1 MSAVVHLH
9 FHPRHTGVTRH
20 VVDVVRGLPAEAF
33 GYGLPPGTPSISLGM
48 LWRRVRSGDGVLHAH
63 RNLELLVALL
73 LRAVGR
79 SVRVVFTRH
88 STGRPSWWTRWL
100 AGMAD
105 ARVVFS
111 PAAEGELGLPAQIVP
126 HGVDTAEFAPP
137 ADRGRAWGALGVGGE
152 RGLGVVGRIRPE
164 KGQGDLAEAWRSL
177 APRFSDWRAVLVGRV
192 APTDARHAAQ
202 LLATAPLV
210 ALGERNDVARVYQG
224 LTVLVQPSRRE
235 SFGLVVL
242 EAMAAGCCVVAANLG
257 HLPPLIEHG
266 RTGFLYPPGDA
277 EALAAQLEPLLTDP
291 LRAEAV
297 GRAAAAE
304 VRARHG
310 VTEEVANLRALY
322 GRLGGPD
329 ASTGRSI

>member
-1 MSAVVHLH
+1 MSPVVHLH

-20 VVDVVRGLPAEAF
+20 VVDMVRGLPAEAF
-33 GYGLPPGTPSISLGM
+33 GYGLPGSTPSISAAA
-48 LWRRVRSGDGVLHAH
+48 LWRRVRSGGLVLHAH

-73 LRAVGR
+73 LRTFGR

-88 STGRPSWWTRWL
+88 SSGRPSWWTRWL
-100 AGMAD
+100 AGTAD

-111 PAAEGELGLPAQIVP
+111 PAAEAELGLPAQMVP
-126 HGVDTAEFAPP
+126 HGVDAAAFAPP
-137 ADRGRAWGALGVGGE
+137 DDRGRAWAVLGVGGE

-177 APRFSDWRAVLVGRV
+177 APRFPGWRAVLVGRV
-192 APTDARHAAQ
+192 APADARHAEQ

-210 ALGERNDVARVYQG
+210 PLGERTDVARVYQG

-242 EAMAAGCCVVAANLG
+242 EAMAAGCCVVAAELD
-257 HLPPLIEHG
+257 HLPALIEHG

-277 EALAAQLEPLLTDP
+277 EALAAQLMPLLADP
-291 LRAEAV
+291 RRAEAV

-310 VTEEVANLRALY
+310 LEHELAQLRTLY
-322 GRLGGPD
+322 AGLERIG
-329 ASTGRSI
+329 

>member
-1 MSAVVHLH
+1 MSQVVHLH
-9 FHPRHTGVTRH
+9 FHPRRTGVTRH
-20 VVDVVRGLPAEAF
+20 VVDVVRELPAEAF
-33 GYGLPPGTPSISLGM
+33 GYGLPPGTPSISVGT
-48 LWRRVRSGDGVLHAH
+48 LWRRVRSGGRVLHAH

-73 LRAVGR
+73 LRALGR

-88 STGRPSWWTRWL
+88 SSGRPSWWTRWL
-100 AGMAD
+100 ARMAD

-111 PAAEGELGLPAQIVP
+111 PAAEVELGLPAQVVP
-126 HGVDTAEFAPP
+126 HGVDAAGFALP
-137 ADRGRAWGALGVGGE
+137 DDWGRAWAGLGVGGE

-177 APRFSDWRAVLVGRV
+177 APRFPAWRAVLVGRV
-192 APTDARHAAQ
+192 APADARHAEQ

-210 ALGERNDVARVYQG
+210 PLGERTDVARVYQG

-242 EAMAAGCCVVAANLG
+242 EAMAAGCCVVAANLD
-257 HLPPLIEHG
+257 HLPALVEHG

-277 EALAAQLEPLLTDP
+277 QALAAQLEPLLAEP
-291 LRAEAV
+291 ARAEAV

-310 VTEEVANLRALY
+310 VAQEVAGLRALY
-322 GRLGGPD
+322 AGLERRG
-329 ASTGRSI
+329 

>member
-1 MSAVVHLH
+1 
-9 FHPRHTGVTRH
+9 
-20 VVDVVRGLPAEAF
+20 
-33 GYGLPPGTPSISLGM
+33 
-48 LWRRVRSGDGVLHAH
+48 
-63 RNLELLVALL
+63 
-73 LRAVGR
+73 
-79 SVRVVFTRH
+79 
-88 STGRPSWWTRWL
+88 
-100 AGMAD
+100 
-105 ARVVFS
+105 
-111 PAAEGELGLPAQIVP
+111 
-126 HGVDTAEFAPP
+126 
-137 ADRGRAWGALGVGGE
+137 
-152 RGLGVVGRIRPE
+152 
-164 KGQGDLAEAWRSL
+164 
-177 APRFSDWRAVLVGRV
+177 
-192 APTDARHAAQ
+192 
-202 LLATAPLV
+202 
-210 ALGERNDVARVYQG
+210 
-224 LTVLVQPSRRE
+224 VLVQPSRRE

-277 EALAAQLEPLLTDP
+277 QALAAQLEPLLTDP